1 MGTEEKLY
9 KKIQQAAENAEQKDF
24 PGMEKIWARV
34 EDKMETQTLQKEKH
48 LWKKIAVAASVV
60 LVGTLTFFLLQEKE
74 NVVIPENTVT
84 TIDSS
89 KNTIPTPESANG
101 LVNTTPEIKKE
112 AEQILQ
118 QQIVIQNN
126 IVINDTINYKSKKEV
141 MIPVP
146 IAMEEVQEMAKTSLV
161 PTYNNN
167 ISNSASTNDSGY
179 LAKGKRYDLANSEY
193 NFAVNELSKS
203 SFNQAAII
211 GQAGTNNSAQLRQGG
226 SKLLAVVAQEGSS
239 NRAKIDQTG
248 DYNLA
253 YIDQAGSANDASI
266 SQGAY
271 GNTAMIIQKGSGN
284 KANITQYGT
293 QKTAVVVQ
301 RQSQMAI
308 RVTQR

>member
-48 LWKKIAVAASVV
+48 LWKKLAVAASIV
-60 LVGTLTFFLLQEKE
+60 LVGTLAFFLLQEKE
-74 NVVIPENTVT
+74 NVIIPENTIT

-101 LVNTTPEIKKE
+101 FVNTTPEIKKE

-141 MIPVP
+141 LLSAP

-161 PTYNNN
+161 PSYNNSM
-167 ISNSASTNDSGY
+167 SNSASINNSGY
-179 LAKGKRYDLANSEY
+179 LAKGKRYDVTMNSAEKTQEKDKKIANDDLVLVDGELTKESLSNLNPDDIDSIIELKEPIYFINGVEYSEESLFGENPTSPY
-193 NFAVNELSKS
+193 APLSK
-203 SFNQAAII
+203 QKIEKIEVIQPVDAVKIYGKKGEKGVVII
-211 GQAGTNNSAQLRQGG
+211 
-226 SKLLAVVAQEGSS
+226 
-239 NRAKIDQTG
+239 
-248 DYNLA
+248 
-253 YIDQAGSANDASI
+253 SI
-266 SQGAY
+266 
-271 GNTAMIIQKGSGN
+271 K
-284 KANITQYGT
+284 K
-293 QKTAVVVQ
+293 
-301 RQSQMAI
+301 
-308 RVTQR
+308 

>member
-34 EDKMETQTLQKEKH
+34 EDKLETQTLQKEKH
-48 LWKKIAVAASVV
+48 LWKKLAVAASVV

-74 NVVIPENTVT
+74 NVIIPKNTIT

-89 KNTIPTPESANG
+89 KNNIPTPESANG
-101 LVNTTPEIKKE
+101 LVNTSPEIKKD

-161 PTYNNN
+161 PSYNNSM
-167 ISNSASTNDSGY
+167 SNSASINNSGY
-179 LAKGKRYDLANSEY
+179 LAKGKRYDVTMNSAEKTQEKDKKIANDDLVLVDGELTKESLSNLNPDDIDSIIELKEPIYFINGVEYSEESLFGENPTSPY
-193 NFAVNELSKS
+193 APLSK
-203 SFNQAAII
+203 QKIEKIEVIQPADAIKI
-211 GQAGTNNSAQLRQGG
+211 YGEKGKKG
-226 SKLLAVVAQEGSS
+226 VV
-239 NRAKIDQTG
+239 
-248 DYNLA
+248 
-253 YIDQAGSANDASI
+253 
-266 SQGAY
+266 
-271 GNTAMIIQKGSGN
+271 IITIK
-284 KANITQYGT
+284 K
-293 QKTAVVVQ
+293 
-301 RQSQMAI
+301 
-308 RVTQR
+308 

>member
-34 EDKMETQTLQKEKH
+34 EDKLETQTLQKEKH
-48 LWKKIAVAASVV
+48 LWKKLAVAASIV

-74 NVVIPENTVT
+74 TVIVPENTVT

-101 LVNTTPEIKKE
+101 FVNTTPEIKKDTE
-112 AEQILQ
+112 KILK

-126 IVINDTINYKSKKEV
+126 IVINDTFNYKSKKEI

-167 ISNSASTNDSGY
+167 ISNSASANDSGY
-179 LAKGKRYDLANSEY
+179 LAKGKRYDLANSVNLLKENDKKAANDDLTLVDGKLIKESLSSLNPDDIDSIIELKEPIYFINGVEY
-193 NFAVNELSKS
+193 SEESLFGENPTSPYAPLSKQKIEKIEVIQPS
-203 SFNQAAII
+203 DAVKIYGKKGEKGVVII
-211 GQAGTNNSAQLRQGG
+211 
-226 SKLLAVVAQEGSS
+226 
-239 NRAKIDQTG
+239 
-248 DYNLA
+248 
-253 YIDQAGSANDASI
+253 SI
-266 SQGAY
+266 
-271 GNTAMIIQKGSGN
+271 K
-284 KANITQYGT
+284 K
-293 QKTAVVVQ
+293 
-301 RQSQMAI
+301 
-308 RVTQR
+308 

>member
-48 LWKKIAVAASVV
+48 LWKKLAVAASVV

-74 NVVIPENTVT
+74 NVVIPENNVT

-89 KNTIPTPESANG
+89 KNTIPTPETANG

-141 MIPVP
+141 MIPTA

-161 PTYNNN
+161 PNPNYNMSNAASINN
-167 ISNSASTNDSGY
+167 SGY
-179 LAKGKRYDLANSEY
+179 LAKGKRYDITLNSAETTQDKDKKVANDDL
-193 NFAVNELSKS
+193 VVIDGKLSKKS
-203 SFNQAAII
+203 LNNINPEEVESII
-211 GQAGTNNSAQLRQGG
+211 ELKEPIYFINGVEYSEESLFGENPTSPYAPL
-226 SKLLAVVAQEGSS
+226 SKQ
-239 NRAKIDQTG
+239 KIDTIVILQPEK
-248 DYNLA
+248 A
-253 YIDQAGSANDASI
+253 IPI
-266 SQGAY
+266 Y
-271 GNTAMIIQKGSGN
+271 GEKGKKGVVIITIK
-284 KANITQYGT
+284 K
-293 QKTAVVVQ
+293 
-301 RQSQMAI
+301 
-308 RVTQR
+308 

>member
-48 LWKKIAVAASVV
+48 LWKKLAVAASIV
-60 LVGTLTFFLLQEKE
+60 LVGTLAFFLLQEKE
-74 NVVIPENTVT
+74 NVIIPENTIT

-101 LVNTTPEIKKE
+101 FVNTTPEIKKE

-141 MIPVP
+141 LLSAP

-161 PTYNNN
+161 PSYNNSM
-167 ISNSASTNDSGY
+167 SNSASINNSGY
-179 LAKGKRYDLANSEY
+179 LAKGKRYDVTMNSAEKTQEKDKKTANDDLVLVDGELTKESLSNLNPDDIDSIIELKEPIYFINGVEYSEESLFGKNPTSQY
-193 NFAVNELSKS
+193 APLSK
-203 SFNQAAII
+203 QKIEKIEVLQPTDAIKI
-211 GQAGTNNSAQLRQGG
+211 YGKKGEKG
-226 SKLLAVVAQEGSS
+226 VV
-239 NRAKIDQTG
+239 I
-248 DYNLA
+248 
-253 YIDQAGSANDASI
+253 ISI
-266 SQGAY
+266 
-271 GNTAMIIQKGSGN
+271 K
-284 KANITQYGT
+284 K
-293 QKTAVVVQ
+293 
-301 RQSQMAI
+301 
-308 RVTQR
+308 

>member
-9 KKIQQAAENAEQKDF
+9 KKIQQATENAEQKDF

-34 EDKMETQTLQKEKH
+34 EDKLETQTLQKEKH

-101 LVNTTPEIKKE
+101 LVNTTPEIKKD

-161 PTYNNN
+161 PSYNNS
-167 ISNSASTNDSGY
+167 ILNSASANDSGY
-179 LAKGKRYDLANSEY
+179 LAKGKRYDVVSVSSSETIQEKDKKI
-193 NFAVNELSKS
+193 VNNDLVVIDGKLSKKS
-203 SFNQAAII
+203 LNNINPEEVESII
-211 GQAGTNNSAQLRQGG
+211 ELKEPVYFINGVEYSEESLFGENPTSPYAPLNKQ
-226 SKLLAVVAQEGSS
+226 
-239 NRAKIDQTG
+239 KIEK
-248 DYNLA
+248 
-253 YIDQAGSANDASI
+253 IE
-266 SQGAY
+266 
-271 GNTAMIIQKGSGN
+271 IIQPTDAIKIYGKKGEKG
-284 KANITQYGT
+284 
-293 QKTAVVVQ
+293 VVII
-301 RQSQMAI
+301 SI
-308 RVTQR
+308 KK

>member
-48 LWKKIAVAASVV
+48 LWKKLAVAASIV

-74 NVVIPENTVT
+74 NVVVPENTVT

-89 KNTIPTPESANG
+89 KNTIPTPETANG

-126 IVINDTINYKSKKEV
+126 IVINDTINYKSKKEI

-167 ISNSASTNDSGY
+167 ISNSASANDSGN
-179 LAKGKRYDLANSEY
+179 LAKGKRYDLANSVNLLKEKDKKVANENLTLVDGKLTKESLSNLNLDDIDSIIELKEPIYFINGVEY
-193 NFAVNELSKS
+193 SEESLFGENPTSPYAPLSK
-203 SFNQAAII
+203 QKIEKIEVIQPADAVKIYGKKGEKGVVII
-211 GQAGTNNSAQLRQGG
+211 
-226 SKLLAVVAQEGSS
+226 
-239 NRAKIDQTG
+239 
-248 DYNLA
+248 
-253 YIDQAGSANDASI
+253 SI
-266 SQGAY
+266 
-271 GNTAMIIQKGSGN
+271 K
-284 KANITQYGT
+284 K
-293 QKTAVVVQ
+293 
-301 RQSQMAI
+301 
-308 RVTQR
+308 

>member
-48 LWKKIAVAASVV
+48 LWKKLAVAASIV

-74 NVVIPENTVT
+74 NIVIPENTIT
-84 TIDSS
+84 TVDSS

-101 LVNTTPEIKKE
+101 FVNTTPEIKKE

-141 MIPVP
+141 MIPTP

-161 PTYNNN
+161 PSYNNN
-167 ISNSASTNDSGY
+167 ISNSASANDSGY
-179 LAKGKRYDLANSEY
+179 LAKGKRYDISSSVNLLKENDKKTTNEDLILVNGELTKESLSNLNPDDIDSIIELKEPIYFINGVEYSEESLFGEKPTSPY
-193 NFAVNELSKS
+193 APLSK
-203 SFNQAAII
+203 QKIEKIEVIQPAD
-211 GQAGTNNSAQLRQGG
+211 
-226 SKLLAVVAQEGSS
+226 AV
-239 NRAKIDQTG
+239 KI
-248 DYNLA
+248 
-253 YIDQAGSANDASI
+253 
-266 SQGAY
+266 Y
-271 GNTAMIIQKGSGN
+271 GKKGEKGVVL
-284 KANITQYGT
+284 ITI
-293 QKTAVVVQ
+293 KK
-301 RQSQMAI
+301 
-308 RVTQR
+308 

>member
-48 LWKKIAVAASVV
+48 LWKKLAVAASII

-74 NVVIPENTVT
+74 NVVIPENTIT

-89 KNTIPTPESANG
+89 KNTIPTPETANG

-141 MIPVP
+141 MIPTP
-146 IAMEEVQEMAKTSLV
+146 IAMEEVSEMAKTSLV
-161 PTYNNN
+161 PNPNYNM
-167 ISNSASTNDSGY
+167 SNSASINNSGY
-179 LAKGKRYDLANSEY
+179 LAKGKRYDAVSVSSAETTQDKDKKIANDDLVVIDGKVSKKSLNNINPEEVESIIELKEPIYFINGVEYSEESLFGENPTSPY
-193 NFAVNELSKS
+193 APLSK
-203 SFNQAAII
+203 Q
-211 GQAGTNNSAQLRQGG
+211 
-226 SKLLAVVAQEGSS
+226 
-239 NRAKIDQTG
+239 KIDTIVILQPEK
-248 DYNLA
+248 A
-253 YIDQAGSANDASI
+253 IPI
-266 SQGAY
+266 Y
-271 GNTAMIIQKGSGN
+271 GEKGKKGVVIITTVGGKPKN
-284 KANITQYGT
+284 
-293 QKTAVVVQ
+293 
-301 RQSQMAI
+301 RP
-308 RVTQR
+308 

>member
-48 LWKKIAVAASVV
+48 LWKKLAVAASVV

-74 NVVIPENTVT
+74 TIIVPENTVT

-89 KNTIPTPESANG
+89 KKVIPTPESANG
-101 LVNTTPEIKKE
+101 FVNTTPEIKKE

-167 ISNSASTNDSGY
+167 ISNSASANDSGY
-179 LAKGKRYDLANSEY
+179 LAKGKRYDLANSVNLLKENDKKVTNEDLTLVDGKLTKESLSNLNPDDIDSIIELKEPIYFINGVEY
-193 NFAVNELSKS
+193 SEESLFGENPTSPYAPLNKQKIEKIEVI
-203 SFNQAAII
+203 QPADAIKI
-211 GQAGTNNSAQLRQGG
+211 YGKKGEKG
-226 SKLLAVVAQEGSS
+226 VV
-239 NRAKIDQTG
+239 I
-248 DYNLA
+248 
-253 YIDQAGSANDASI
+253 ISI
-266 SQGAY
+266 
-271 GNTAMIIQKGSGN
+271 K
-284 KANITQYGT
+284 K
-293 QKTAVVVQ
+293 
-301 RQSQMAI
+301 
-308 RVTQR
+308 